1 MKPSPT
7 GGRHV
12 IGHFVTP
19 LIFGALADA
28 LPSQV
33 QADSGMQT
41 QLNCLGRHR
50 NGRDVSSLFFAAG
63 GYGALQDFDGWAATP
78 GPSNMR
84 GTPIEIWENV
94 TSTTVLKKELV
105 ADSGGAGESR
115 GGLAQ
120 NIEISNDTGNPLS
133 VACFGGRTEFA
144 PEGYQGGRPGG
155 LRRHLINGQVV
166 HPKGRYTL
174 KPGRCDRNGR
184 GRRRRLR
191 RSRPASPGEASSRM
205 SPTARSARDGAR
217 RDYGVEVDLENGN
230 TRRV

>member
-1 MKPSPT
+1 
-7 GGRHV
+7 
-12 IGHFVTP
+12 
-19 LIFGALADA
+19 
-28 LPSQV
+28 
-33 QADSGMQT
+33 MQT
-41 QLNCLGRHR
+41 QLNCLGRHWD
-50 NGRDVSSLFFAAG
+50 GRDVSSLFLAAG
-63 GYGALQDFDGWAATP
+63 GYGALQGFDGWAATP

-120 NIEISNDTGNPLS
+120 NIEIRNDTGNPLS
-133 VACFGGRTEFA
+133 VACFGGRTEYA

-174 KPGRCDRNGR
+174 KPGDVIETVEAG
-184 GRRRRLR
+184 GGGFGDPARRAPEKLIEDV
-191 RSRPASPGEASSRM
+191 ADGAVSPE
-205 SPTARSARDGAR
+205 GAR
-217 RDYGVEVDLENGN
+217 RDYGFEVDLENGN
-230 TRRV
+230 ARRV